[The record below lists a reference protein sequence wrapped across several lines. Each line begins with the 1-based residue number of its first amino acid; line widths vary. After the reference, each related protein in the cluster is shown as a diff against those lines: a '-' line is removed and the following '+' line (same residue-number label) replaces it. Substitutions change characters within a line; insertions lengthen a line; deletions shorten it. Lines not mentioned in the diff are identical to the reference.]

1 MNNSRNW
8 RFVLI
13 ALAIGLLAAMSFV
26 VLRTGPLAPT
36 RVTVAQVQE
45 AALTPALFGIG
56 TVEARR
62 NWMIG
67 PTAAGRVKSVLVDV
81 GDTVKAGQLLAEM
94 DPVDLEQRLSAL
106 DATVARTQSAQAA
119 AQAQHADAS
128 ARRELADLNA
138 RRNQELAD
146 QHFISALALESRL
159 QEKRSADAALQAA
172 QANLHGAGQDL
183 LRTQAERAAAQ
194 QLRANVRLLATADG
208 IVTSRDA
215 EAGSTLVAGQAVL
228 HVVDPASLWVRLRVD
243 QGRSGGLATGLA
255 GQIVLRS
262 QPQRPHAAQV
272 ARVELLS
279 DPVTE
284 ERIALVSFKQF
295 PAGVSVG
302 EMAEVTLQ
310 LPPTARTPVLPN
322 AAISRQGASTGVWRI
337 ESGQTRFV
345 PVRLGASSLDGQLQV
360 LEGLKPGDEVVVYS
374 EKSLS
379 PGSRVQV
386 VDALV
391 QAPAGVTR

>member
-1 MNNSRNW
+1 MNNTRTR
-8 RFVLI
+8 RF
-13 ALAIGLLAAMSFV
+13 ALLGLAVGLLAAMGFV
-26 VLRTGPLAPT
+26 VLRTGPLAAT
-36 RVTVAQVQE
+36 RVTLAQVHE
-45 AALTPALFGIG
+45 GSLSPALFGIG

-62 NWMIG
+62 SWMIG
-67 PTAAGRVKSVLVDV
+67 PTAAGRVKTVLVDV
-81 GDTVKAGQLLAEM
+81 GNAVKAGQLLAEM

-106 DATVARTQSAQAA
+106 DATVARAQSVQAA
-119 AQAQHADAS
+119 AQAQQADAA
-128 ARRELADLNA
+128 ARHELADLNA

-172 QANLHGAGQDL
+172 QANLRGAGQDL

-194 QLRANVRLLATADG
+194 QLRANVRLLAAADG
-208 IVTSRDA
+208 VVTSRDA
-215 EAGSTLVAGQAVL
+215 EAGSTVVAGQAVL
-228 HVVDPASLWVRLRVD
+228 HVIDPLSLWVRLRVD
-243 QGRSGGLATGLA
+243 QGRSGGLAAGLQ

-262 QPQRPHAAQV
+262 LPQKPLAAQV

-279 DPVTE
+279 
-284 ERIALVSFKQF
+284 IALVSFKQA

-310 LPPTARTPVLPN
+310 LAPTKRSPVLPN
-322 AAISRQGASTGVWRI
+322 AAIARQGAVGGVWRV
-337 ESGQTRFV
+337 ESGHARFV
-345 PVRLGASSLDGQLQV
+345 PVRLGAASLDGQVQV
-360 LEGLKPGDEVVVYS
+360 LEGLKTGDEVVVYS
-374 EKSLS
+374 EKALA

-391 QAPAGVTR
+391 APAGASR